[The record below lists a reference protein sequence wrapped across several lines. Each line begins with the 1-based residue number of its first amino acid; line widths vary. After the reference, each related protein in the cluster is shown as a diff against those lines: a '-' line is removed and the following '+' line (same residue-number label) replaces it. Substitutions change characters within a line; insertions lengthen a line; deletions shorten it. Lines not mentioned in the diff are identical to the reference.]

1 MDLIIQPEEVG
12 ILSRPISQH
21 IDREQIASYITEVEL
36 LIIRPMLGSL
46 LSAIKANPQDYEM
59 ILHGNDELSGGLKRA
74 VAYYTYARYIRYGGT
89 IATRWGAAEKTDE
102 YSVRLEQERKN
113 DIYRECC
120 NIADDFMREVVDYSR
135 MNGLLTHSSIGR
147 TRRSVYIIGDEEMP
161 KICVK
166 SKKKEEEV
174 LIDEVIDDVLVIR
187 NTASV
192 ENGTLVL
199 KNGVVNNGVLTL

>member
-1 MDLIIQPEEVG
+1 MIIQPEEVG
-12 ILSRPISQH
+12 ILARPISQH

-46 LSAIKANPQDYEM
+46 LPAIKANPQDYEV

-102 YSVRLEQERKN
+102 YSVRLEQDRKN
-113 DIYRECC
+113 AIYRECC
-120 NIADDFMREVVDYSR
+120 NIADAFMREVVDYSR
-135 MNGLLTHSSIGR
+135 DNGFLTTSSIGR
-147 TRRSVYIIGDEEMP
+147 TRRSVYIIGDEEP
-161 KICVK
+161 VRCIKNN
-166 SKKKEEEV
+166 KKKEEV
-174 LIDEVIDDVLVIR
+174 LIDEVIDGVLIIR
-187 NTASV
+187 NMASI

-199 KNGVVNNGVLTL
+199 KKGVVNNGVLTL